1 MLQICLWL
9 INRFLHFRCLCL
21 SIRIINEQL
30 CTGGQRSEHQRRSQW
45 PCKVSVRTAWSPET
59 WQDWCEFLMLI
70 SRNRI
75 ATEKM
80 MSMKFCKYWKKI
92 VADSSSSLSVYSFTD
107 CLSILSTTLQFQCTN
122 YLCWEV
128 SQWPYLF
135 MCLLKIIGKEFPK
148 NCYKT
153 IFRKISTE
161 EIFFPTYTHYK

>member
-1 MLQICLWL
+1 
-9 INRFLHFRCLCL
+9 
-21 SIRIINEQL
+21 
-30 CTGGQRSEHQRRSQW
+30 
-45 PCKVSVRTAWSPET
+45 
-59 WQDWCEFLMLI
+59 MLI
-70 SRNRI
+70 SRNII

-161 EIFFPTYTHYK
+161 EIFFQLTLITNKDYFSRKKAQFAKIYCRGICDLYLWS